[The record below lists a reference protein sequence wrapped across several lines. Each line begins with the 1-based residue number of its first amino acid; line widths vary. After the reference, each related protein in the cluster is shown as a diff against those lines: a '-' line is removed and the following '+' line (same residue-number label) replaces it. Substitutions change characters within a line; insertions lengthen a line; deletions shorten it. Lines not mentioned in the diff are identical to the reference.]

1 MNTLLKSDNQ
11 PRLTPPPDGVPEE
24 LLPHLDIPLD
34 VHIELGRT
42 ELRIRDILALE
53 RDSVIQLPQPAG
65 EELGIYV
72 NNVCVGCGIV
82 VVMED
87 KTGIRV
93 TELITGI

>member
-1 MNTLLKSDNQ
+1 MSGA
-11 PRLTPPPDGVPEE
+11 PRLLDRPPGTPPPDGIPEE
-24 LLPHLDIPLD
+24 LLGHLDIPLD
-34 VHIELGRT
+34 VHIELGRMG
-42 ELRIRDILALE
+42 LRIRDILALE

-72 NNVCVGCGIV
+72 NNICVGCGIV

-93 TELITGI
+93 TELITDT